1 MELGFEKLGFVSL
14 VDDTGT
20 RGMGDKGTQRLRDLE
35 T

>member
-20 RGMGDKGTQRLRDLE
+20 RGMGDKE
-35 T
+35 KEH